1 VFDPELKAAKQSA
14 FAGLCDFVLGW
25 YDLDESLA
33 GAPIESD
40 APLPA
45 AARILNDKLGALWE
59 LGDHPI
65 GENRRYGGLFDCQN
79 EIYKPSTYAEDAAPA
94 YGAGG
99 DLAVCALA
107 DREGVTNFGFALD
120 DADGAVYV
128 CGDWLDSYG
137 PWRHPGGVSQE
148 LSDEPEAGCPFI
160 RSAPGF

>member
-1 VFDPELKAAKQSA
+1 MENLWISNNFNQSR
-14 FAGLCDFVLGW
+14 LG
-25 YDLDESLA
+25 SSN
-33 GAPIESD
+33 PTS
-40 APLPA
+40 PT
-45 AARILNDKLGALWE
+45 R
-59 LGDHPI
+59 DHPTCNEI
-65 GENRRYGGLFDCQN
+65 AGCQLVDLGCRRYGGLFDCQN